1 MQTVNAALKW
11 KVGAEKLLSNAGI
24 NQGGTSRSTQKRK
37 KAHSQDLQKAAAQSY
52 SLAKLFQRQRLL
64 GISMKSQT
72 DDSTPSQG
80 EREELEDF
88 PEGQPP
94 ELALHECISD
104 VLDPEEEREKDKQ
117 AYQEKVKLASQD
129 LQRLLDLITLQKKKY
144 NAELGIYSSFRKRH
158 QMVQSFLWLEQ
169 KKQKV
174 GGKRRERA
182 LQVARSYNRGTGT
195 ARKIVQWTNSWI
207 ERRVIPEGRAGKN
220 LHTFSWLEDE
230 GVAIAAREFA
240 RKEGERKY
248 IDCTSLICVSANVCV
263 QRIRF
268 KFVQVGCVYCRIP

>member
-1 MQTVNAALKW
+1 MQTVNVALKW
-11 KVGAEKLLSNAGI
+11 KLGAEKLLSNAGI

-37 KAHSQDLQKAAAQSY
+37 RAHSQALQKAAAQSY
-52 SLAKLFQRQRLL
+52 SLAKMFQRQRLL

-80 EREELEDF
+80 EHEEDF
-88 PEGQPP
+88 PEAQPP

-117 AYQEKVKLASQD
+117 AYQEKVELASQD
-129 LQRLLDLITLQKKKY
+129 LQRLLDLKTLQKKKN
-144 NAELGIYSSFRKRH
+144 NAELGIRSSFRKRH
-158 QMVQSFLWLEQ
+158 QMVLSFLWLER
-169 KKQKV
+169 KKQTV

-182 LQVARSYNRGTGT
+182 LQVARSFNRGITT

-207 ERRVIPEGRAGKN
+207 EQRVIPESYAGKH
-220 LHTFSWLEDE
+220 LHAFSWLEDE

-240 RKEGERKY
+240 RKEGESKY
-248 IDCTSLICVSANVCV
+248 IDFTSFISSCISANVCV

-268 KFVQVGCVYCRIP
+268 KFVQVGCIYCRIP